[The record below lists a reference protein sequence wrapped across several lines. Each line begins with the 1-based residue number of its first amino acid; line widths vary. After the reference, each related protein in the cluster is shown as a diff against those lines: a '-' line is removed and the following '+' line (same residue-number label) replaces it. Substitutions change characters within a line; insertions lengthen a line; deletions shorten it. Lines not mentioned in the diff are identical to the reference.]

1 MGPSGCVQFT
11 ALSRNYIRF
20 ALAMKISLAK
30 NQPHLWI
37 TYLGKWDV
45 VWVSYHRCPEE
56 VGCMISGRE
65 GVVGYRQQDWAPVE
79 LLASAAP
86 LTPAGCPALFFLD

>member
-65 GVVGYRQQDWAPVE
+65 GVVG
-79 LLASAAP
+79 
-86 LTPAGCPALFFLD
+86 